1 MLYLLQINLCWAVFY
16 GLYWLMYRQETFFRV
31 NRFFLLLALLLG
43 LVLPMDFAKLFIQPI
58 DNQSIMTVYLETFV
72 VGTKQTSEKIE
83 HFSLDYKNVLWLVY
97 ALGCAVVLLRFLF
110 GLKKLYTLYTHGE
123 KEKKA
128 GYTLVKTNEIHLPF
142 SFMNFIFWS
151 QHIDNEEVENRRIL
165 LHEIAHVRQRHSFD
179 VLVLELLNIVFWCSP
194 LVYLYKKS
202 LRAVHEYLA
211 DEAATQDFSKREYG
225 TLLIR
230 QSQSGMQLAIANS
243 FIHSQLKQRFVMM
256 LKPSSSRIA
265 YVKYALCT
273 PFMVLLSY
281 FLHQESINA
290 QKVTFDQYGTKI
302 TSFEKYN
309 ITESIDTIVTFD
321 PSTFVETVQ
330 IVKNVDTVY
339 SKADKIPTFIQGQ
352 DSLMR
357 FLAYNIKYPKEAREK
372 VSEGRV
378 LVEFQVNPY
387 GWVENVM
394 LKRSAG
400 NDLLDKEALRV
411 VSILAPEIITN
422 KMAPHW
428 TPGVYKGKNVS
439 AYVVL
444 PISFRAEKDGK

>member
-31 NRFFLLLALLLG
+31 NRFFLLFALLLG
-43 LVLPMDFAKLFIQPI
+43 LVLPMDFAKYFLQPI

-123 KEKKA
+123 KEKKS
-128 GYTLVKTNEIHLPF
+128 GYILVKTDEIHLPF
-142 SFMNFIFWS
+142 SFMNLIFWS

-194 LVYLYKKS
+194 LLYLYKKS

-211 DEAATQDFSKREYG
+211 DEAATVDCSKREYG

-290 QKVTFDQYGTKI
+290 QKVTLDQYGVKT

-309 ITESIDTIVTFD
+309 IRESIDTIVTFN
-321 PSTFVETVQ
+321 PSTFAETRQ
-330 IVKNVDTVY
+330 IVRNTDTIY
-339 SKADKIPTFIQGQ
+339 LKADKVATFIEGQ

-357 FLAYNIKYPKEAREK
+357 FLAYNVKYPKEAREK
-372 VSEGRV
+372 TAEGKV
-378 LVEFQVNPY
+378 LIEFTVNPY
-387 GWVENVM
+387 GWAEDVK

-400 NDLLDKEALRV
+400 NDFLDNEALRV
-411 VSILAPEIITN
+411 VSILAPQMITN
-422 KMAPHW
+422 KTRPYW
-428 TPGVYKGKNVS
+428 TAGMYQGKNVS
-439 AYVVL
+439 TYVVL
-444 PISFRAEKDGK
+444 PISFKLEKDKK

>member
-31 NRFFLLLALLLG
+31 NRFFLLFALLLG
-43 LVLPMDFAKLFIQPI
+43 LVLPMDFAKYFLQPI

-123 KEKKA
+123 KEKKS
-128 GYTLVKTNEIHLPF
+128 GYILVKTDEIHLPF
-142 SFMNFIFWS
+142 SFMNLIFWS

-194 LVYLYKKS
+194 LLYLYKKS

-211 DEAATQDFSKREYG
+211 DEAATLNCSKREYG

-265 YVKYALCT
+265 YVKYAL
-273 PFMVLLSY
+273 
-281 FLHQESINA
+281 FLPLMIVISCSLHENNTVA
-290 QKVTFDQYGTKI
+290 EPRMADYEVR
-302 TSFEKYN
+302 TSV
-309 ITESIDTIVTFD
+309 DTIITFD
-321 PSTFVETVQ
+321 PETFKEDMKLIQ
-330 IVKNVDTVY
+330 NVDSIYNSLDTPAEFKGGQTELFKFLSANLEY
-339 SKADKIPTFIQGQ
+339 PEAEKKAGIEG
-352 DSLMR
+352 
-357 FLAYNIKYPKEAREK
+357 K
-372 VSEGRV
+372 VSLKFTVTKNGNVYDPKVIKSSGNSKLDQAAIDV
-378 LVEFQVNPY
+378 LWAMDKGNEFNPIDARFHKK
-387 GWVENVM
+387 GIWN
-394 LKRSAG
+394 AG
-400 NDLLDKEALRV
+400 IKNGKP
-411 VSILAPEIITN
+411 VSTDF
-422 KMAPHW
+422 
-428 TPGVYKGKNVS
+428 
-439 AYVVL
+439 VL
-444 PISFRAEKDGK
+444 PISFRKEK